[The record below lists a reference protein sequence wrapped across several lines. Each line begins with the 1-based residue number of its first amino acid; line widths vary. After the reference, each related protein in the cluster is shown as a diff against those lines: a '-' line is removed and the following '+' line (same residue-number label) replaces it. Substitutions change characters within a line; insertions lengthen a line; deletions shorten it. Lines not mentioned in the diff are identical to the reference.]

1 MGEGNFRPPT
11 ESLTDHQKIVA
22 SDYVRDPNGCAKF
35 GANPSTAGFWPNGWN
50 VTKFLFIYLYLF
62 SGTHLQVRPVDGFSR
77 LMAQTTPTRARM
89 CLLGVSLTL
98 LPISWVKS
106 PPPKKNNFWVVNRRF
121 QAKQIQY
128 WKFHIIE
135 TTASISTKFCTT
147 ETIKRSSW
155 VVPIRAI
162 NPRWR
167 TVMKFGTVTVMHIT
181 ADRPL
186 KI

>member
-1 MGEGNFRPPT
+1 M
-11 ESLTDHQKIVA
+11 
-22 SDYVRDPNGCAKF
+22 
-35 GANPSTAGFWPNGWN
+35 
-50 VTKFLFIYLYLF
+50 
-62 SGTHLQVRPVDGFSR
+62 SR
-77 LMAQTTPTRARM
+77 LECECGCTCIAQMPRDGAFSFLRGITVLMTLAACRQHTVWWPTRQRLHLDRQHYHCSASP
-89 CLLGVSLTL
+89 VLTVTGFVNGRGQF
-98 LPISWVKS
+98 ST
-106 PPPKKNNFWVVNRRF
+106 PPHNFWVVNRRF

-167 TVMKFGTVTVMHIT
+167 TVMKFGTVTVMHIK